1 MKDTRRARVNL
12 GLLLA
17 AALVLVTIDHR
28 SVTESPFGPLRTA
41 GTTLFGAA
49 ESAGAGFVRPVG
61 EFFETMA
68 GAPSARGRLEKL
80 RAENQRLRHDLAA
93 QSLDRGRSREL
104 HRLLGV
110 AGIGGY
116 RILPTQVIARRG
128 APGFEEAVELDVG
141 RTDGVR
147 PEMTVL
153 NADGLVGRVVQVGP
167 STSTVVLL
175 SDPASAAGAR
185 LEGSNEIGVVHGVGE
200 NGRLVRFRLLDSTA
214 PIIPGHRIVSFG
226 SQGGAPYVAGVP
238 IGVVER
244 VEATPGELTRIAY
257 ARPSA
262 DLTALD
268 VVGVVVQAPRRDPRD
283 AVLPP
288 GPRKAKVST
297 PGRSTPRSPGSES
310 GSESDSV
317 PESGPESDSGSRE
330 AEAPRG
336 RREGV

>member
-28 SVTESPFGPLRTA
+28 SVTESPFGPLRTV

-49 ESAGAGFVRPVG
+49 ESAGAGLVRPVG

-68 GAPSARGRLEKL
+68 EAPSARARIEKL

-104 HRLLGV
+104 RRLLGV
-110 AGIGGY
+110 AGTGGY

-141 RTDGVR
+141 RADGVR

-153 NADGLVGRVVQVGP
+153 NADGLVGRVVQVGA
-167 STSTVVLL
+167 VHL
-175 SDPASAAGAR
+175 DGGAAQRPR
-185 LEGSNEIGVVHGVGE
+185 LGGRGPGWRAATRSGGHGVGE

-214 PIIPGHRIVSFG
+214 PITPRPSHREFRLPAWRAVRG
-226 SQGGAPYVAGVP
+226 GGADRGGGAG
-238 IGVVER
+238 GGHAR
-244 VEATPGELTRIAY
+244 V
-257 ARPSA
+257 S
-262 DLTALD
+262 
-268 VVGVVVQAPRRDPRD
+268 
-283 AVLPP
+283 
-288 GPRKAKVST
+288 
-297 PGRSTPRSPGSES
+297 
-310 GSESDSV
+310 
-317 PESGPESDSGSRE
+317 
-330 AEAPRG
+330 
-336 RREGV
+336 